1 MKTES
6 IIKEGSWYCTEKC
19 TPSSEEMLM
28 EEQRKM
34 AEFTK
39 DDSFVNSE
47 TNQDEDMDEEYKE
60 EEEDYYVDG
69 DIHLDLNIGKN
80 PIMLTMEELEQ
91 KYKRNDEVQIKVS
104 NKQKDELNDSLE
116 L

>member
-6 IIKEGSWYCTEKC
+6 FIKQGLWYCTEKC
-19 TPSSEEMLM
+19 EPFSEEILM

-39 DDSFVNSE
+39 DDSVVNSE

-60 EEEDYYVDG
+60 EEDYYIDG
-69 DIHLDLNIGKN
+69 DIQLDLNIGKN
-80 PIMLTMEELEQ
+80 PTMLTIEELEQ
-91 KYKRNDEVQIKVS
+91 KYKLNGDVQIKVS
-104 NKQKDELNDSLE
+104 NEPIDELNDSLE